1 MVKRGSIFR
10 DGISYIYLLP
20 AFLLMTVFIFYPIVN
35 TFLTSFKTDYRF
47 LTGDFVSYGLSTYKA
62 ILTDK
67 VFHRACLN
75 TAFIA
80 FVCVPL
86 SMLIA
91 LGLAQLIHSVPRVR
105 QLFVTMYYLP
115 QVTNVIAAGLV
126 FALIFDNNFGL
137 FNTVLGWFGISPVAW
152 ISGVGIAG
160 SPELYRQS
168 YLRCLFVL
176 LVYEIWSGLPLK
188 ILLFVGGL
196 QNINKQYYQVAHIDG
211 TSRLNILRKITLPLL
226 SPTTIYI
233 YVTSTITAVKAYS
246 AVIALFGSSFGP
258 AGDNSKMLITIV
270 GYIMDSLGD
279 YLSPGAVSKASA
291 AAVIL
296 MIISMILT
304 FIQLL
309 VSRKKVHY
317 K

>member
-91 LGLAQLIHSVPRVR
+91 LGLALLIHSVPRVR

-152 ISGVGIAG
+152 ISGVEIAG